1 MPPAAVTGP
10 ENRLPIFEAV
20 ESDWFRRGKHEAI
33 SAMSDQEPGH
43 RTAEAADGWRSAADE
58 GWRAAEALKSPS
70 AAGLTPAGLPRRVP
84 QANLVPG
91 GVAEPSGADQP
102 EPVRSA
108 SATRQ
113 LMASFQ
119 RGSRAGRSALRG
131 NRAPGTGSEE
141 DA

>member
-1 MPPAAVTGP
+1 MSTA
-10 ENRLPIFEAV
+10 ENRLPIFESV

-70 AAGLTPAGLPRRVP
+70 AAGPTLAGLPRRVP

-91 GVAEPSGADQP
+91 RVPEPSGAYQP
-102 EPVRSA
+102 EPVRWA

-113 LMASFQ
+113 WMASYQ
-119 RGSRAGRSALRG
+119 RGSREGRAALQA
-131 NRAPGTGSEE
+131 NRAPGTESEE
-141 DA
+141 DV

>member
-1 MPPAAVTGP
+1 MSTAEG
-10 ENRLPIFEAV
+10 RLPIFESV
-20 ESDWFRRGKHEAI
+20 ESDWFRRGRHEAI
-33 SAMSDQEPGH
+33 SAISDLEPGN
-43 RTAEAADGWRSAADE
+43 RTAGADEGWRSAADE
-58 GWRAAEALKSPS
+58 GWRAAKALKSPS

-119 RGSRAGRSALRG
+119 RGSRAGRAALRG
-131 NRAPGTGSEE
+131 EEASGTESEE

>member
-1 MPPAAVTGP
+1 
-10 ENRLPIFEAV
+10 
-20 ESDWFRRGKHEAI
+20 
-33 SAMSDQEPGH
+33 MSDQEPGH